1 VRFIPLLTYCTA
13 ANLSSYA
20 VPVGHPN
27 PVNKD
32 TCKKTFHLLRI
43 RDTDRGKDIQW

>member
-1 VRFIPLLTYCTA
+1 
-13 ANLSSYA
+13 LSSYA